1 MDRAHD
7 TQDSR
12 SVVKSGSFSSP
23 DGSRHPYMYDGSEEG
38 QTNAHT
44 ILPAYFRLPF
54 ADPTAGDYLT
64 DRHDIPRD
72 ADHSADLPAS
82 AGQSA
87 GEADS
92 TAEIVS

>member
-1 MDRAHD
+1 
-7 TQDSR
+7 
-12 SVVKSGSFSSP
+12 
-23 DGSRHPYMYDGSEEG
+23 MYDGSEEG

-92 TAEIVS
+92 TAEIVSL